1 MRFSIRFIMILSALI
16 PLILMKSV
24 MAACAF
30 APDSA
35 LKQVV
40 NVSMPLVGVIT
51 NIGADNADGTFAYTQ
66 YYQPTFP
73 IPKITCSSP
82 GQFYQISE
90 FSSRPLPLALWNT
103 GNWAGKLYESGVPG
117 LAVGISVNRA
127 SNSMFPASQASTV
140 CTNVSTCSIAA
151 GSFALGMSFL
161 KTGPLT
167 AGGVIRG
174 SDLPCT
180 VQSFGQAGDTVEIVR
195 TCYTGTLVVV
205 SQTCTTPDVNV
216 QMGTFDVNRT
226 FTGIGTSTSW
236 KDASI
241 NLTNCPRFYGRFR
254 SGTDVFYSDDGT
266 SGTGTPTKNTLSLLL
281 TPNTSI
287 INSASGIIGLST
299 GSTSATGIGI
309 QLARGQISDP
319 SPVPINLSSLTTKT
333 MENDTATTA
342 KFPLVARYI
351 QTNSTVT
358 PGKANAA
365 VTFTINYY

>member
-1 MRFSIRFIMILSALI
+1 MRLSLRFIMMLSVFIPLMLIKSAL
-16 PLILMKSV
+16 
-24 MAACAF
+24 AACAF

-40 NVSMPLVGVIT
+40 NISMPLVGVIT
-51 NIGADNADGTFAYTQ
+51 TIGADNADGTFAYTQ

-82 GQFYQISE
+82 GQFYQVSQ
-90 FSSRPLPLALWNT
+90 FSSTPLPLSSWNT
-103 GNWAGKLYESGVPG
+103 GVWAGKAYESGLPG
-117 LAVGISVNRA
+117 LSVGISVNRGT
-127 SNSMFPASQASTV
+127 NSMFPASQPSTA
-140 CTNVSTCSIAA
+140 CTNVSSCSIAA

-167 AGGVIRG
+167 TGGVIKG

-180 VQSFGQAGDTVEIVR
+180 VQSFGQSGDTVDIVR
-195 TCYTGTLVVV
+195 TCYTGTLTVV

-216 QMGTFDVNRT
+216 PMGTFDANRT
-226 FTGIGTSTSW
+226 FTGIGTATPW

-254 SGTDVFYSDDGT
+254 SGTDVFYSDNGT
-266 SGTGTPTKNTLSLLL
+266 FGTGTPTKNTISLRL

-287 INSASGIIGLST
+287 INSTSGIIGLNT

-309 QLARGQISDP
+309 QLATGQASDP
-319 SPVPINLSSLTTKT
+319 SPVPVNLSSTTTKT
-333 MENDTATTA
+333 MESDTSTST

-351 QTNSTVT
+351 QTGSTVT
-358 PGKANAA
+358 PGKANAT